1 MKRYA
6 VTAAIAACLLAQ
18 TYSQP
23 AHAQGAAYSD
33 GKIKIGILTDLS
45 GQLSDSTGQGSIAA
59 AQMAVEDF
67 GGAVNGTPVELIF
80 ADHQNKADI
89 GASTARRW
97 YDVDQVDA
105 IIDVPN
111 SAVALA
117 VQQITK
123 EANRVAIFSSPASS
137 DLTGKA
143 CTPNGLHWTYDTYA
157 LAHVTGEAVVA
168 SGLSSW
174 FFLTSDYAF
183 GHALERDTGAV
194 VENQKGKVLGSV
206 RVPANNADF
215 SSFLLQAQA
224 SPAKVVALAT
234 AGADTQNAIKQAA
247 EFGLGQS
254 GKNIVALLLAISEV
268 HALGLSATQ
277 DIMLTTPFYWDMDD
291 ETRAFSKR
299 FFEKR
304 KAMPTFYQAG
314 VYGAVSHYLKA
325 IKAAGTDA
333 APAVMKTMKATP
345 VNDFMTKNG
354 SVRED
359 GRVLRDMHL
368 FQVKTPPES
377 KAPWDY
383 YKLVRSVPADRAFR
397 PLSESECP
405 LVKKM

>member
-1 MKRYA
+1 MNRYA
-6 VTAAIAACLLAQ
+6 VTAAVAACLLAQ
-18 TYSQP
+18 TLP
-23 AHAQGAAYSD
+23 RTAGAQSAYSD
-33 GKIKIGILTDLS
+33 GKIKIGVLTDLS
-45 GQLSDSTGQGSIAA
+45 GQLTDTTGQGSITA

-80 ADHQNKADI
+80 ADHQNKADV

-105 IIDVPN
+105 IVDVPN

-143 CTPNGLHWTYDTYA
+143 CTPNGIHWTYDTYA

-168 SGLSSW
+168 AGFKNW

-194 VENQKGKVLGSV
+194 VQAQKGKVAGSV
-206 RVPANNADF
+206 KMPANNADF

-224 SPAKVVALAT
+224 SPAEVVALAT

-254 GKNIVALLLAISEV
+254 GKNIVALLLAINEV
-268 HALGLSATQ
+268 HALGLPATQ
-277 DIMLTTPFYWDMDD
+277 GVMLTDPFYWDMDE

-314 VYGAVSHYLKA
+314 VYGAVAHYLKA

-354 SVRED
+354 TVRED

-368 FQVKTPPES
+368 FQVKTPAES

-383 YKLVRSVPADRAFR
+383 YKLVRTVPGDKAFR
-397 PLSESECP
+397 PLAESDCP